1 MKVAR
6 FQIKDGVQLYGTVEG
21 RELMVIDGLYSA
33 NPSGESYLLEDV
45 KLLPP
50 TTPSKIVCIGLNY
63 IDHAHE
69 LGMAIPEEPIIF
81 IKPATAAIGPEDEI
95 VYPKAVKHLDYEAEL
110 GVVISRRC
118 KDVRSEDAEDVIAG
132 YTAFNDVTARDLQ
145 KKDGQ
150 WTRSKSFDTFAPM
163 GPWIAT
169 KDEIGDPHR
178 LNIELRLNGD
188 VKQRS
193 NTRNLIFKIPDLI
206 EFISNIMTLESGD
219 VIATGTPPGVGPM
232 EVGDSVE
239 VEIEGIGIL
248 RNHVISS

>member
-6 FQIKDGVQLYGTVEG
+6 FQIEDGVQLYGTVEG
-21 RELMVIDGLYSA
+21 GELMVVDGSYSA
-33 NPSGESYLLEDV
+33 NPTGESYLLEDV

-50 TTPSKIVCIGLNY
+50 ITPSKIVCIGLNY

-81 IKPATAAIGPEDEI
+81 IKPTTAAIGPEDEI

-110 GVVISRRC
+110 GVVISKRC

-178 LNIELRLNGD
+178 LNIGLRLNGD